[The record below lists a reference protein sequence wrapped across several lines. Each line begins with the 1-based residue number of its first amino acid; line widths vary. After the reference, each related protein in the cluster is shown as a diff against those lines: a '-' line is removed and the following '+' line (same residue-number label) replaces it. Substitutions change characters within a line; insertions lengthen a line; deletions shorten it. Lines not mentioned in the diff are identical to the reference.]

1 MVDLKSLKELT
12 KNLKVLYVE
21 DDVSIGQ
28 TMVQYLEK
36 FFSVVVYAINGLEGL
51 QKYQLQKFDIVITD
65 LSMPKMNGLDMLEQ
79 IKELNE
85 SQAVLITTA
94 HSESDYMFGAI
105 KAGIDGYIIKP
116 FDFIQLNRELFKIS
130 QKLQKFSEN
139 EKYKSHLQEMVEKKT
154 SELRHLVDFQNDN
167 YEKTLFSMVEMIE
180 QRDTYTA
187 GHSKRVADYSQKI
200 AREMGFSEED
210 CIMIHQAGILHDV
223 GKIAT
228 PDAVLL
234 NPNTLTDVEY
244 KLIQEHVEVSYRLL
258 NNIPMFKALAEIVHS
273 HHERF
278 DGKGYPLGLKGNDI
292 IPLARIMIVAD
303 AFDAMTTNRIYKA
316 KKSVKE
322 ALGELVELS
331 SKQFHPEVVEVAL
344 IALKDVEIDENIT
357 QLPKSKLEEERFA
370 YFYKDTLSEAYNQNY
385 LDVVLMKN
393 SYDAEYKN
401 IEVFLLKDFS
411 KYNKNNGWQE
421 GDKFLK
427 KIASMLCEKLS
438 QNLVFRVFGDD
449 FVVVSKEKIELLE
462 IEKSLDSLMEN
473 TKISYRVK
481 SIDLDKVSINKI
493 TQIENV

>member
-36 FFSVVVYAINGLEGL
+36 FFSLVVYAANGLEGL
-51 QKYQLQKFDIVITD
+51 QKYQLQRFDIVITD

-116 FDFIQLNRELFKIS
+116 FDFIQLNRELFKIA
-130 QKLQKFSEN
+130 QKLQKFKEN
-139 EKYKSHLQEMVEKKT
+139 EKYKLHLQEMVDKKT

-187 GHSKRVADYSQKI
+187 GHSKRVAEYSQRI
-200 AREMGFSEED
+200 AKEMGFSDED
-210 CIMIHQAGILHDV
+210 CTMIHQAGILHDV

-234 NPNTLTDVEY
+234 NPNSLNDIEY

-273 HHERF
+273 HHERY
-278 DGKGYPLGLKGNDI
+278 DGTGYPLALKGDEI
-292 IPLARIMIVAD
+292 VPLARIMIVAD

-316 KKSVKE
+316 RKNVKE
-322 ALGELVELS
+322 ALRELVELS
-331 SKQFHPEVVEVAL
+331 SKQFHPEVVEAAL
-344 IALKDVEIDENIT
+344 IALKDTEIDENIN

-411 KYNKNNGWQE
+411 KYNKNNGWEE
-421 GDKFLK
+421 GDKLLK
-427 KIASMLCEKLS
+427 NIASMLCKKLP

-449 FVVVSKEKIELLE
+449 FVVISKEKLNLLE
-462 IEKSLDSLMEN
+462 VKTSLDKIKNIKEITYI
-473 TKISYRVK
+473 TKD
-481 SIDLDKVSINKI
+481 IDLSVVNISKSA
-493 TQIENV
+493 QIENI

>member
-36 FFSVVVYAINGLEGL
+36 FFSVVVYAANGLEGL

-116 FDFIQLNRELFKIS
+116 FDFIQLNRELFKIA
-130 QKLQKFSEN
+130 QKLQKFKEN
-139 EKYKSHLQEMVEKKT
+139 EKYKLHLQEMVEKKT

-200 AREMGFSEED
+200 AREMGFSDED
-210 CIMIHQAGILHDV
+210 CIMIHQAGILHDI

-234 NPNTLTDVEY
+234 NPNSLNDIEY

-258 NNIPMFKALAEIVHS
+258 NNIPMFNALAEIVHS

-278 DGKGYPLGLKGNDI
+278 DGKGYPLGLKGDEI
-292 IPLARIMIVAD
+292 LPLARIMIVAD

-316 KKSVKE
+316 RKSIKE
-322 ALGELVELS
+322 ALGELVEFS
-331 SKQFHPEVVEVAL
+331 SKQFHPEVVEAAL
-344 IALKDVEIDENIT
+344 VALKDTEIDENIT

-411 KYNKNNGWQE
+411 KYNKNNGWEE
-421 GDKFLK
+421 GDKLLK
-427 KIASMLCEKLS
+427 SIAKMLCKKLP

-449 FVVVSKEKIELLE
+449 FVVVSKEKIELLD
-462 IEKSLDSLMEN
+462 IQKSLDAIMEN
-473 TKISYRVK
+473 TKISYRIK